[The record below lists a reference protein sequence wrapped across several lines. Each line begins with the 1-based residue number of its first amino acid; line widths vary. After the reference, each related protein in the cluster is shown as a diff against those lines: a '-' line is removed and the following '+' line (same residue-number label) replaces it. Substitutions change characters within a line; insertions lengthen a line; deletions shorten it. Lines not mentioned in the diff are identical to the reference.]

1 MDNNE
6 LKLAKRENIGYIRIQ
21 EFENV
26 TYEQFKSALETL
38 ENQGMQGL
46 VIDLRN
52 NPGGNLDT
60 VVEMLR
66 QILPEGRIVSIKDK
80 YGKED
85 VYDCD
90 GKHEFRKPL
99 AVLVNGA
106 SASAAEIFAGAVK
119 DHGLGTL
126 VGTTTYGKGIVQD
139 LFSFDDG
146 TMLKVT
152 TAEYFTPSGE
162 NIHKKGIRPDVEIE
176 YVYDEENPS
185 YDNQLQKALE
195 IVKSK

>member
-1 MDNNE
+1 M
-6 LKLAKRENIGYIRIQ
+6 
-21 EFENV
+21 
-26 TYEQFKSALETL
+26 
-38 ENQGMQGL
+38 
-46 VIDLRN
+46 
-52 NPGGNLDT
+52 
-60 VVEMLR
+60 
-66 QILPEGRIVSIKDK
+66 
-80 YGKED
+80 
-85 VYDCD
+85 
-90 GKHEFRKPL
+90 
-99 AVLVNGA
+99 LVNGA